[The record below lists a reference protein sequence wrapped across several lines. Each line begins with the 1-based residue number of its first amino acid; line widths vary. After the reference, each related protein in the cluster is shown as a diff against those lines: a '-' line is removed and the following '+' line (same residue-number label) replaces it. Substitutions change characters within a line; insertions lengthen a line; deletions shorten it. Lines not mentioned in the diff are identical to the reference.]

1 MNDNSKITE
10 SYKHEIKEILTQIS
24 EGLALKVSD
33 NINNSINGLTSDI
46 AEAKLNVSESIDD
59 TLTQISGELIKVK
72 NEIIESNERNQ
83 LALSAELAASNKNSY
98 EFAKENSDRLNSEIS
113 KILASNND
121 HKLDSKIT
129 TLEQKTQN
137 NHLEITAALAKSA
150 NDRKE
155 IDHEIFEKLLT
166 EIRLSDT
173 KTHEL
178 QKEQF
183 NIILQKITETK
194 SKDNLQLK
202 LEELKEKQQ
211 TYFRNMSIA
220 MAIIL
225 IITLISLVMQWS

>member
-10 SYKHEIKEILTQIS
+10 SYKHEIKEILNQIS

-33 NINNSINGLTSDI
+33 NINNSINGLASDI
-46 AEAKLNVSESIDD
+46 AGAKLNFSESVDD
-59 TLTQISGELIKVK
+59 TVTQISGELIKVK
-72 NEIIESNERNQ
+72 NEIVESNERNQ
-83 LALSAELAASNKNSY
+83 LALSAEIADSNKNSY
-98 EFAKENSDRLNSEIS
+98 QFAKENANRINSDIS
-113 KILASNND
+113 KIIASNND

-137 NHLEITAALAKSA
+137 NHLEITAALAKSTI
-150 NDRKE
+150 DRKE
-155 IDHEIFEKLLT
+155 IDHKIFEKLLN

-173 KTHEL
+173 KTHAL
-178 QKEQF
+178 QQEQF
-183 NIILQKITETK
+183 NIILEKITETK
-194 SKDNLQLK
+194 SQDNLQLE

-225 IITLISLVMQWS
+225 IITLTSLVMQWS